1 MKITKSQLR
10 KIIKEE
16 IEKAMDEGIMDF
28 LKKTPSYER
37 PEFQPTTDEEVD
49 AWTRKLLGASYPS
62 AASWLNGQRDDVLLR
77 KIAIKIAIEL
87 GLDAG
92 EVENMEGP
100 AVGDWIGD
108 NLPRAAEGRFKK

>member
-62 AASWLNGQRDDVLLR
+62 AASWLNGQRDDDLLR
-77 KIAIKIAIEL
+77 KIAIKL

-92 EVENMEGP
+92 EAENMEGP

-108 NLPRAAEGRFKK
+108 ELAKSRRGKV

>member
-1 MKITKSQLR
+1 MKITKSQL
-10 KIIKEE
+10 KQLIKEE

-62 AASWLNGQRDDVLLR
+62 AASWLNGQRDDDLLR
-77 KIAIKIAIEL
+77 KIAIKL

-92 EVENMEGP
+92 EAENMEGP